1 MPSALR
7 RLGVFLF
14 CFGGL
19 AVVVALTPVAAALV
33 GARQEQVQWA
43 AALVGGLMA
52 VSGLVMDWLGSQ
64 AIRDEA
70 QNAGGPPSPVQ
81 NANNPQA
88 SLANP
93 PAMRL
98 SSSPKTGKGYRE
110 DLMA

>member
-19 AVVVALTPVAAALV
+19 AVVVALTPVAGALV

-70 QNAGGPPSPVQ
+70 RQAQTVQ
-81 NANNPQA
+81 QAVPQQGSA
-88 SLANP
+88 VTP